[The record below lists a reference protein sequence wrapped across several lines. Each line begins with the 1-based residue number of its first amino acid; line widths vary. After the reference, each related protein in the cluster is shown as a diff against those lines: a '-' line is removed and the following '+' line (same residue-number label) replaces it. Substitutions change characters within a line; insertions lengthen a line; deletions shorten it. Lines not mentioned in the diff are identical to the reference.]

1 MFTGIVSAVGTVA
14 RATRAAG
21 NGKRDAGLTLVIRAP
36 FKGLR
41 RGESVAVNGAC
52 LTVER
57 VTRGGFTVHVV
68 ETTEGRTLLG
78 EYVAGRRVNLERAL
92 RAADRLGGHIV
103 QGHVDGVGVVERV
116 QRRGDAWVY
125 DLRVPRAVRE
135 VCIREPP
142 ARLELVALHIDAAE
156 SGDYLLDV
164 PLVRV
169 FVGECRGGE
178 LHQEAV
184 NLDVDCLVR
193 LRREMFDAVEPEAS
207 VDGRCGLRADC

>member
-1 MFTGIVSAVGTVA
+1 MFTGIVSAVGTVT

-116 QRRGDAWVY
+116 ERRGDAWVY

-135 VCIREPP
+135 VCIPHGAIAVDGVSLTLNALP
-142 ARLELVALHIDAAE
+142 GPELVQISLIPFTREHTTLGALGA
-156 SGDYLLDV
+156 GDRVHVEADV
-164 PLVRV
+164 LGKYVR
-169 FVGECRGGE
+169 ELCRSE
-178 LHQEAV
+178 
-184 NLDVDCLVR
+184 R
-193 LRREMFDAVEPEAS
+193 
-207 VDGRCGLRADC
+207 